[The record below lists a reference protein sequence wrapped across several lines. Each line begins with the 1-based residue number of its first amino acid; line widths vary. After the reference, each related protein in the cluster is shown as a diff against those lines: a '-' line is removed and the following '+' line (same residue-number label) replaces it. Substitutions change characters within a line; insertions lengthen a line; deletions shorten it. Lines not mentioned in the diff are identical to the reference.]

1 MKDIFDF
8 INDEDVEKKLKE
20 LMYREI
26 PIEVIIEENFINGRR
41 LPGYGIYYSF
51 FDYMINK
58 GFSFDGNVIEVGTG
72 YFPIFSRYIEQ
83 YQNERGLS
91 GAISVYDPKLIETLP
106 SRIEYNKEQFT
117 EETDVSRCS
126 LLVGVYPCSCTMT
139 VVKSA
144 LKNDIPFGIIICRC
158 NNYKEIDEIKKLTES
173 MSGTCDV
180 FGLGSDYVPVV
191 TYNPY
196 VKKRVRI

>member
-8 INDEDVEKKLKE
+8 INDEDVENELKK

-26 PIEVIIEENFINGRR
+26 PMEFIIEESFINGRR
-41 LPGYGIYYSF
+41 LPGYGIYYNF
-51 FDYMINK
+51 FDYMINR
-58 GFSFDGNVIEVGTG
+58 GFSFDGNVIEVGSG

-106 SRIEYNKEQFT
+106 SRIEYHKEQFT

-144 LKNDIPFGIIICRC
+144 LKNDIPFGIIICLSL
-158 NNYKEIDEIKKLTES
+158 IHI
-173 MSGTCDV
+173 
-180 FGLGSDYVPVV
+180 
-191 TYNPY
+191 
-196 VKKRVRI
+196 